1 MITSTSSAGLGGL
14 SLDVG
19 MLPLLDTSLGA
30 DTRLEGGRLYFSN
43 FNWGVVVD
51 ANGISVTRHADGEAF
66 FAFDLAADPKQ
77 PPITFAGYSTLLL
90 ADGTKLTL
98 HSAPWLPDSDQ
109 TRPDSL
115 LIVSGDYGVQVGG
128 IAPDSPGGLYFVETR
143 DFGWLI
149 DAVVPDGAVA
159 FDNPDGPGLL
169 GENPQNLWTAL
180 DVEGVDAGTVAAF
193 GPPGA
198 GALLADGQ
206 VAITFMGSFRG
217 APMFRMAD
225 PDDHSGTVF
234 EQRRLSDQEAAV
246 WRLCLARQKAGPLR
260 GWIAR
265 EAAPADPGVHPSWGA
280 PGCRVAPRRT

>member
-1 MITSTSSAGLGGL
+1 MITTTSSAGLGGL
-14 SLDVG
+14 ALDLG
-19 MLPLLDTSLGA
+19 ALPAADLSLGA

-43 FNWGVVVD
+43 FNWGVIVD
-51 ANGISVTRHADGEAF
+51 ANGICVTRHADGEAF
-66 FAFDLAADPKQ
+66 FAFDLAADPKA
-77 PPITFAGYSTLLL
+77 PPVTFTGYSTLVL

-98 HSAPWLPDSDQ
+98 HSAPYLPDSDQ

-128 IAPDSPGGLYFVETR
+128 IAPDSPGGLYYVETR

-149 DAVVPDGAVA
+149 DTVVPDGAVA

-180 DVEGVDAGTVAAF
+180 DVEGADAGTVAAF

-206 VAITFMGSFRG
+206 LAITFMGSFRG
-217 APMFRMAD
+217 APAFHMAD
-225 PDDHSGTVF
+225 PDDTSGTFF
-234 EQRRLSDQEAAV
+234 EQHRLSDQEAAI
-246 WRLCLARQKAGPLR
+246 WRLCLARQKPGIVR
-260 GWIAR
+260 GWLAR
-265 EAAPADPGVHPSWGA
+265 EARAELPGVHPSWGA
-280 PGCRVAPRRT
+280 PGSRLPL